1 MEEQT
6 ISQAKIGKLPG
17 TIREVEIKEG
27 CTVKEVIARA
37 DLDSKGFEVRLNGEP
52 TNPGDKVKHGDTV
65 LLVKK
70 IQGNNEVVFVLEC
83 VCR

>member
-17 TIREVEIKEG
+17 TIKEVEIKEG

-37 DLDSKGFEVRLNGEP
+37 DLDSKGFEIRLNGEP
-52 TNPGDKVKHGDTV
+52 TRPGDEVKNGDTV

-70 IQGNNEVVFVLEC
+70 IQGNSEIVFVLKC
-83 VCR
+83 VCQ

>member
-6 ISQAKIGKLPG
+6 ISQVKIGKLPG

-27 CTVKEVIARA
+27 CTVTEAITRA
-37 DLDSKGFEVRLNGEP
+37 DLDPKGFEVRLNGDP
-52 TNPGDKVKHGDTV
+52 AGPGDQVKDGDTV

-70 IQGNNEVVFVLEC
+70 IQGNDTVVFVLEC
-83 VCR
+83 IY